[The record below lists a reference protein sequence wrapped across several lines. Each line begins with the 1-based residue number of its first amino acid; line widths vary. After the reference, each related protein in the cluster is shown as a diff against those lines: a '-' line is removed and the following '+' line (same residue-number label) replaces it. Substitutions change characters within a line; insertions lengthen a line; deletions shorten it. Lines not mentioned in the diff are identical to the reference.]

1 MTVNAKSLAVLPQVD
16 AVLNYLSPTNE
27 KPCHYAGH
35 LEQDERQA
43 VATYERRRVR
53 VHDARSVA
61 ESLSLDDEGCR
72 LVQHESAV
80 RDFWND
86 EEVRRVY
93 YPEAEALIAAAT
105 GARWAFGFDHT
116 VRSRIYGLPDRTPGA
131 PRQPVLRVHA
141 DYTEFS
147 APQRVRDLMGQAAD
161 SLLRR
166 RFAVISAWRPIRG
179 PLYDAP
185 LAICDAN
192 STTPGDLV
200 AVDLIY
206 RDRIG
211 ETYAVKYNPA
221 HRWLYVPGMQQDEV
235 LLFKGY
241 DSSRNG
247 VARFVP
253 HTAFEDPSAPA
264 DRLIQESIEFKAL
277 AFFS

>member
-16 AVLNYLSPTNE
+16 AVLNYLAPTNE

-105 GARWAFGFDHT
+105 GACWAFGFDHT

-147 APQRVRDLMGQAAD
+147 APRRMRDLMGQAAD

-185 LAICDAN
+185 LALCDAN

-200 AVDLIY
+200 AADLIY

-211 ETYAVKYNPA
+211 
-221 HRWLYVPGMQQDEV
+221 
-235 LLFKGY
+235 
-241 DSSRNG
+241 
-247 VARFVP
+247 
-253 HTAFEDPSAPA
+253 
-264 DRLIQESIEFKAL
+264 DRLRSFDHDFRAMLADGFADSFERRRDRTNRFQSRARALRRESERADQWKGNIPTRMFQL
-277 AFFS
+277 WTPVGQRGRY